1 MSSNNGGP
9 EPQLAVRVLEHI
21 SDVLLV
27 LDEAGRLEYLNPAG
41 AEALGIAAEQA
52 RGRAL
57 RVKFPEASSGRM
69 ADALERAAREGKTVS
84 FELNSRTLGG
94 WFAGR
99 VYPLPGGLA
108 VLLWDIS
115 ERKEEQER
123 YQRLYREKHRIARV
137 LQEALLPPTLPEV
150 PGIEVGGR
158 YLAAAEGMEVGG
170 DFYDVFAVENDG
182 WALAIG
188 DVTGKGPEAASLTS
202 LARYTIRTA
211 AMRVKRPRG
220 VLSFLNR
227 EILRQTEGD
236 RFFTVVY
243 CELEPYRAGEG
254 AVEIRVGC
262 AGHPPPLIVREGGVV
277 ETLPSTGMILGAVEE
292 PEVAAWSGRLVVGEA
307 MVLYTDGVTEARSP
321 EGELFGE
328 ERLRELVSGCSG
340 MAAEEMAR
348 RIEQAV
354 LEFQRGDVRDDVAV
368 LVARVQDP
376 PDEV

>member
-1 MSSNNGGP
+1 VAGGRAA
-9 EPQLAVRVLEHI
+9 EPALAARVLEHI
-21 SDVLLV
+21 SDVLLI
-27 LDEAGRLEYLNPAG
+27 LDERGRVAHLNPAG
-41 AEALGIAAEQA
+41 EEALGVSREAV
-52 RGRAL
+52 GRRL
-57 RVKFPEASSGRM
+57 EEILPEVASGRV
-69 ADALERAAREGKTVS
+69 AEALERAARERGSVS

-99 VYPLPGGLA
+99 VYPFPGGLA
-108 VLLWDIS
+108 LLLWDIS

-137 LQEALLPPTLPEV
+137 LQEALLPPRLPEV

-170 DFYDVFAVENDG
+170 DFYDVFAIENDG

-243 CELEPYRAGEG
+243 CELEPCRAGEG

-262 AGHPPPLIVREGGVV
+262 AGHPPPMVLRRGGEV

-292 PEVAAWSGRLVVGEA
+292 PEVATWSGRLSEGEA
-307 MVLYTDGVTEARSP
+307 MVLYTDGVTEARGP
-321 EGELFGE
+321 GGELFGE
-328 ERLRELVSGCSG
+328 ERLRELVGGCAG
-340 MAAEEMAR
+340 AAAEEVAR

-354 LEFQRGDVRDDVAV
+354 LDFQRGEVRDDVAV
-368 LVARVQDP
+368 LVARVQDASG
-376 PDEV
+376 EV

>member
-1 MSSNNGGP
+1 MDAENRTP
-9 EPQLAVRVLEHI
+9 EPALASRVLAHV
-21 SDVLLV
+21 SDILLV
-27 LDEAGRLEYLNPAG
+27 LDGEGRIEYLNPAG
-41 AEALGIAAEQA
+41 AGALGVPS
-52 RGRAL
+52 GRAAGMKL
-57 RVKFPEASSGRM
+57 REVLPEAASGRV
-69 ADALERAAREGKTVS
+69 AEALERAAREGRTTS
-84 FELNSRTLGG
+84 FELNFRTLGG

-99 VYPLPGGLA
+99 IYPVPDGLA
-108 VLLWDIS
+108 VLLWDIA
-115 ERKEEQER
+115 ERREEQER

-137 LQEALLPPTLPEV
+137 LQEALLPPRLPEV

-170 DFYDVFAVENDG
+170 DFYDVFAIENDG

-211 AMRVKRPRG
+211 AMRVKRPRR
-220 VLSFLNR
+220 VLAFLNR

-262 AGHPPPLIVREGGVV
+262 AGHPPPLVLRGDGEV
-277 ETLPSTGMILGAVEE
+277 ETLPATGMILGAVEE
-292 PEVAAWSGRLVVGEA
+292 PEVATWSGRLAAGEA
-307 MVLYTDGVTEARSP
+307 MVLYTDGVTEARGP

-328 ERLRELVSGCSG
+328 ERLRRLVSGAVG
-340 MAAEEMAR
+340 MAADEVAH
-348 RIEQAV
+348 RIERAV
-354 LEFQRGDVRDDVAV
+354 LEFQQGEVRDDVAV

-376 PDEV
+376 PGGV

>member
-1 MSSNNGGP
+1 MSGNNGEP

-27 LDEAGRLEYLNPAG
+27 LDEAGRLEYLNPGG
-41 AEALGIAAEQA
+41 AEALGIAAERA

-57 RVKFPEASSGRM
+57 RVVLPEASSGRM

-84 FELNSRTLGG
+84 FELNFRTLGG

-99 VYPLPGGLA
+99 VYPMPEGLA

-150 PGIEVGGR
+150 PGIEIGGR

-211 AMRVKRPRG
+211 AMRVKRPRR

-262 AGHPPPLIVREGGVV
+262 AGHPPPLIVREGGGV

-292 PEVAAWSGRLVVGEA
+292 PEVATWSGRLVVGEA

-321 EGELFGE
+321 GGELFGE

-354 LEFQRGDVRDDVAV
+354 LEFQQGDVRDDVAV
-368 LVARVQDP
+368 LVARVQNP
-376 PDEV
+376 PDGR

>member
-1 MSSNNGGP
+1 MGARGAAP
-9 EPQLAVRVLEHI
+9 EPGLAERVLEHI
-21 SDVLLV
+21 SDILLV
-27 LDEAGRLEYLNPAG
+27 LDGEVRLEYLNPAG
-41 AEALGIAAEQA
+41 ARALGVSREEVT
-52 RGRAL
+52 GRRL
-57 RVKFPEASSGRM
+57 GEFLPEASSGRM
-69 ADALERAAREGKTVS
+69 AGALERALREGEAAS
-84 FELNSRTLGG
+84 FELNSSTLGG

-99 VYPLPGGLA
+99 VYPMPGGLT

-115 ERKEEQER
+115 ERREEQER

-137 LQEALLPPTLPEV
+137 LQEALLPPRLPEV

-170 DFYDVFAVENDG
+170 DFYDVFAIENDG

-220 VLSFLNR
+220 VLLFLNR

-292 PEVAAWSGRLVVGEA
+292 PEVATWSGRLVVGEA

-376 PDEV
+376 PDKV